1 MNFNKGARNPNQGNA
16 QFPAGRQRAMLPPQ
30 FQHLS
35 PQQLQ
40 ELENTPQFQ
49 NAMRQYYQK
58 QQMMQ
63 QQMLRQ
69 QQAGMG
75 QGMMAQ
81 QLQGHP
87 GQNLASANQRLMNR
101 NIPPGFIPGGQS
113 AQQQLQAQ
121 RANLQAQAQMQG
133 QGAMTGPPGMP
144 GNGMPGPQGM
154 GSGAASPP
162 NYANMQKMGGQ
173 YSSQANAQMRLPMG
187 TQPGSGRG
195 SIYGGATGGANDAPV
210 GAIGGAPGANAMSG
224 MSTIPGPMA
233 GALPVGGQ
241 PGANQSNAAGQP
253 QLPNTKLMRFGNN
266 EELDFPPGFG
276 PDALNKIPLK
286 QLSSTDE
293 WSQKLKSEGKDVPLD
308 IKVYEDII
316 KKDTAHLRNSQLQAK
331 KNKTMLEKIA
341 RDIKTYNTIKQLRM
355 NAINASDKNQYNNSI
370 WGEGYSGYGNGISNT
385 STQVILPQH
394 NKPFSKVPDI
404 GLTDRQLN
412 EAILRG
418 LKSGKRKPL
427 VPIRL
432 EFDQERDRFKLRD
445 TFLWDLSD
453 ETYPIENFIR
463 TLIEDYKFIPE
474 SHFHSI
480 MSSVNEQ
487 IKDYK
492 QMVENPM
499 GELRVPIKIDL
510 VINNTQF
517 TDQFEWDIL
526 SSNENDPEEFATI
539 LCDEM
544 SLPGEFATAV
554 AFSIREQTQLY
565 HKALFLVGYG
575 FDGSFVREDE
585 IRSHLLPP
593 LRVLNTVEV
602 GEPVDDFISTLRN
615 PALVA
620 DYSPSLTR
628 LAQLEV
634 EKIDKEMERESRRR
648 RRHTNTEFSYN
659 ENGTSMGASRGTAS
673 RRSGLHS
680 GRGVKT
686 TLPDLSEIPKTF
698 RTPMPSSVL
707 PGGIDLGVPEIYGY
721 NELIVNRTQI
731 RNPDYKPPHNPDMVT
746 SRREGNSVFVKIKFP
761 QRINV

>member
-1 MNFNKGARNPNQGNA
+1 
-16 QFPAGRQRAMLPPQ
+16 
-30 FQHLS
+30 
-35 PQQLQ
+35 
-40 ELENTPQFQ
+40 
-49 NAMRQYYQK
+49 
-58 QQMMQ
+58 
-63 QQMLRQ
+63 
-69 QQAGMG
+69 
-75 QGMMAQ
+75 
-81 QLQGHP
+81 
-87 GQNLASANQRLMNR
+87 
-101 NIPPGFIPGGQS
+101 
-113 AQQQLQAQ
+113 
-121 RANLQAQAQMQG
+121 
-133 QGAMTGPPGMP
+133 
-144 GNGMPGPQGM
+144 
-154 GSGAASPP
+154 
-162 NYANMQKMGGQ
+162 
-173 YSSQANAQMRLPMG
+173 
-187 TQPGSGRG
+187 
-195 SIYGGATGGANDAPV
+195 
-210 GAIGGAPGANAMSG
+210 
-224 MSTIPGPMA
+224 
-233 GALPVGGQ
+233 
-241 PGANQSNAAGQP
+241 
-253 QLPNTKLMRFGNN
+253 
-266 EELDFPPGFG
+266 
-276 PDALNKIPLK
+276 
-286 QLSSTDE
+286 
-293 WSQKLKSEGKDVPLD
+293 
-308 IKVYEDII
+308 
-316 KKDTAHLRNSQLQAK
+316 
-331 KNKTMLEKIA
+331 
-341 RDIKTYNTIKQLRM
+341 
-355 NAINASDKNQYNNSI
+355 
-370 WGEGYSGYGNGISNT
+370 
-385 STQVILPQH
+385 
-394 NKPFSKVPDI
+394 
-404 GLTDRQLN
+404 
-412 EAILRG
+412 
-418 LKSGKRKPL
+418 
-427 VPIRL
+427 
-432 EFDQERDRFKLRD
+432 
-445 TFLWDLSD
+445 
-453 ETYPIENFIR
+453 
-463 TLIEDYKFIPE
+463 
-474 SHFHSI
+474 